1 MKFSDRR
8 LWFVGI
14 FLLGLLLLTMLSAP
28 SNRQMSGSTYSRDPG
43 GYGAWY
49 TYMEAQGTPV
59 QRWQKPVDQLL
70 NPDHSNLPQ
79 PVTLI
84 QIHSKLD
91 KGFYDDTWVKQG
103 NTLIILGVRN
113 PVTTANFV
121 TVHPSPEGSV
131 RIATRRRYPTPSTG
145 QPIDPK
151 ENNVVAE
158 TTLLGDRF
166 GAIVW
171 QREIGKGRVI
181 LATTPFLAAN
191 AYQDSPGNYQFLAE
205 LATKAQNPIWVDEYL
220 HGYKDPQEIQKETE
234 NNWFIYLAK
243 TPLLPIFFQ
252 AVILLT
258 ILIWAQNHRFGQA
271 QPISTVKIDNS
282 TAYIQALASVLHKA
296 QSSEFVIA
304 MIGKE
309 EQLQIQAA
317 LGLGRTLLEPET
329 LLNAWISQTDRPAEE
344 LHQALLQYT
353 QPNTPLK
360 RMSDPELLAWM
371 ANLRTLRQ
379 HLPKLP

>member
-14 FLLGLLLLTMLSAP
+14 FLLGLLLLTLIAAP
-28 SNRQMSGSTYSRDPG
+28 NTRQMSGSTYSRDPD

-49 TYMEAQGTPV
+49 AYMEKQGTPV

-70 NPDHSNLPQ
+70 NPEQSNLSQ
-79 PVTLI
+79 PVTLL

-91 KGFYDDTWVKQG
+91 PGFYDDAWVKQG
-103 NTLIILGVRN
+103 NTLIILGVRTL
-113 PVTTANFV
+113 VTAANFV
-121 TVHPSPEGSV
+121 TVHSSPKGDV
-131 RIATRRRYPTPSTG
+131 RIATRRRYLTSSTG
-145 QPIDPK
+145 QPIDAK
-151 ENNVVAE
+151 EDNVVIE
-158 TTLLGDRF
+158 TTVLGDLF

-181 LATTPFLAAN
+181 LVTTPFLAAN

-205 LATKAQNPIWVDEYL
+205 LVTQAQHPIWVDEYL
-220 HGYKDPQEIQKETE
+220 HGYKDSQEIQKETE

-252 AVILLT
+252 TAILLT

-271 QPISTVKIDNS
+271 QPVSATKIDNS

-317 LGLGRTLLEPET
+317 LGLGRTLLEPEA
-329 LLNAWISQTDRPAEE
+329 LLNAWSSQTDRPTEE
-344 LHQALLQYT
+344 LHQVLLRYT
-353 QPNTPLK
+353 QPDAPPK
-360 RMSDPELLAWM
+360 RMSDQELLAWM
-371 ANLRTLRQ
+371 VNLRNLRQ
-379 HLPKLP
+379 HLPKLM